1 MAILDKV
8 FRWLGHGRYYSSLP
22 TPASNGDVV
31 EQLFDAY
38 GRAVVVPGTTAPS
51 GVTATRQLTAAN
63 TGALAS
69 GAASLVEVSVW
80 NSGAVALW
88 FQVHDKSAAVG
99 SGDACVDQ
107 VYVPAGGTVGWRPLV
122 PVAATTR
129 LRWAA
134 STTASTYTAPGTA
147 ACGFSAAVSS

>member
-1 MAILDKV
+1 
-8 FRWLGHGRYYSSLP
+8 
-22 TPASNGDVV
+22 
-31 EQLFDAY
+31 
-38 GRAVVVPGTTAPS
+38 
-51 GVTATRQLTAAN
+51 
-63 TGALAS
+63 
-69 GAASLVEVSVW
+69 VW

-147 ACGFSAAVSS
+147 ACGFSAAVV